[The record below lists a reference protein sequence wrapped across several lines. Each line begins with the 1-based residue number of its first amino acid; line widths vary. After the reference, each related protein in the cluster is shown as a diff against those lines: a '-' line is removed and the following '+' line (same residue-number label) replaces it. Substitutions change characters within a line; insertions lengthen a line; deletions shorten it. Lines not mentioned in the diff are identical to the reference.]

1 MVALA
6 EALFFTM
13 FGRKPKSDSL
23 EVMAMS
29 TGPNNSN
36 VDSIHSKTSRMTTP
50 GKSAHPAM
58 QSTPTIILDDEV
70 IYPSKG
76 RTAVIMIC
84 LYLSMFLVALD
95 RTILATAIPRI
106 TDDFQSIDDIG
117 WYISAYLLTACAFIL
132 FYGRVYTFYST
143 KWTFLSGIFLFEI
156 GSAVCGA
163 APTSIALIIGR
174 AIQGFGSS
182 GIFTG
187 AITIMM
193 QTIPLHK
200 RPLFQGLFGA
210 VFAVASVVGPL
221 MGGAFTDSSATWRWC
236 FYINLPLGAVV
247 MPALIFFLKLEN
259 EEKEQATLKE
269 QFMKLDPVGTFF
281 FLPSIVCLLLA
292 LQWGGTAHAWNS
304 WRIILLLTVFASTF
318 VAWVV
323 IQYFTQGTTA
333 TLPARIVFQRSVLFG
348 SIQTFFNG
356 ACFMTQVYY
365 IPIWFQAI
373 KGSTPL
379 ESGIQSIPLIGGLV
393 VLAMICGAGIQ
404 KFGYYTPLMWAG
416 GIIMSIASGLIY
428 TWTPET
434 RHPEWIG
441 YQVLFGIGV
450 GLGMQAA
457 NLAAQTVLK
466 PKDVPTGTALI
477 FFAQSL
483 GAAVFASVG
492 QNVFLTKFSSQLHLF
507 PPGVL
512 DLERLINVGAT
523 EIRNAVPPEWQQQ
536 VIESYNYALMQ
547 GPMLVCIIT
556 ACLTFV
562 GSLGVELRSTK
573 EQHIEQEKR
582 RSQILLEMRQ
592 SQIDMEKMAGVEALK
607 DNNPTVTTLGAPTIG
622 IEDSTVAL
630 VEKDPSR
637 GASVVTEKKRD
648 DSPV

>member
-1 MVALA
+1 MGLFNRKSQPA
-6 EALFFTM
+6 EAAAED
-13 FGRKPKSDSL
+13 GA
-23 EVMAMS
+23 AMKT
-29 TGPNNSN
+29 TGPAE
-36 VDSIHSKTSRMTTP
+36 SITSKTSRLTTP
-50 GKSAHPAM
+50 ESNINGAPLASR
-58 QSTPTIILDDEV
+58 TTLLLDDEV
-70 IYPSKG
+70 IYPSKK
-76 RTAVIMIC
+76 RTAMILAC
-84 LYLSMFLVALD
+84 LYTSMFLVALD

-132 FYGRVYTFYST
+132 IYGKVYTYYST
-143 KWTFLSGIFLFEI
+143 KWTFLSGIFFFEV
-156 GSAVCGA
+156 GSALCGA
-163 APTSIALIIGR
+163 APSSIALIVGR

-187 AITIMM
+187 AITIMIR
-193 QTIPLHK
+193 TIPLHK

-210 VFAVASVVGPL
+210 TFAIASVVGPL
-221 MGGAFTDSSATWRWC
+221 LGGAFTDSSATWRWC
-236 FYINLPLGAVV
+236 FYINLPLGGVV
-247 MPALIFFLKLEN
+247 MIALIFFLKLEN
-259 EEKEQATLKE
+259 EVKKTASLKE
-269 QFMKLDPVGTFF
+269 QFMQLDPIGTLF

-304 WRIILLLTVFASTF
+304 WRIILLLTAFAATF
-318 VAWVV
+318 VAFVV
-323 IQYFTQGTTA
+323 VQYFLRHTTA
-333 TLPARIVFQRSVLFG
+333 TVPARIIFQRSVLFG

-373 KGSTPL
+373 KGSSPL

-416 GIIMSIASGLIY
+416 GVFMSIASGLIY
-428 TWTPET
+428 TWTPQT
-434 RHPEWIG
+434 PKSEWIG
-441 YQVLFGIGV
+441 YQILFGVGV
-450 GLGMQAA
+450 GFGMQAA

-466 PKDVPTGTALI
+466 HEDVPVGTAII

-492 QNVFLTKFSSQLHLF
+492 QNIFLSNFASQLHLF
-507 PPGVL
+507 PEGVL
-512 DLERLINVGAT
+512 NIDILLRVGAT
-523 EIRNAVPPEWQQQ
+523 EIRNVVPREYQAQ
-536 VIESYNYALMQ
+536 VIESYNYSLMQ

-582 RSQILLEMRQ
+582 RSQM
-592 SQIDMEKMAGVEALK
+592 IDLQADVEKKAAIEGLK
-607 DNNPTVTTLGAPTIG
+607 SGNATMTTLETGKP
-622 IEDSTVAL
+622 EDSDVAL
-630 VEKDPSR
+630 VDKKEVSEESLVEKGNGISH
-637 GASVVTEKKRD
+637 A
-648 DSPV
+648 

>member
-1 MVALA
+1 MGAPVETAQPVEMLGEGLTVKPA
-6 EALFFTM
+6 EPA
-13 FGRKPKSDSL
+13 
-23 EVMAMS
+23 E
-29 TGPNNSN
+29 
-36 VDSIHSKTSRMTTP
+36 SIHSKNSRLTTP
-50 GKSAHPAM
+50 DEKPAFTSAAM

-76 RTAVIMIC
+76 RTAVIMAC
-84 LYLSMFLVALD
+84 LYTSMFLVALD

-156 GSAVCGA
+156 GSAICGA

-210 VFAVASVVGPL
+210 VFAIASVVGPL
-221 MGGAFTDSSATWRWC
+221 MGGAFTESRATWRWC

-247 MPALIFFLKLEN
+247 MIALMFFLKLEN
-259 EEKEQATLKE
+259 EDKEEATLKE
-269 QFMKLDPVGTFF
+269 LLMKLDPVGTFF

-292 LQWGGTAHAWNS
+292 LQWGGTAYAWNS
-304 WRIILLLTVFASTF
+304 WRIILLLTVFAATF
-318 VAWVV
+318 VAWIV
-323 IQYFTQGTTA
+323 IQYFTQDTTA
-333 TLPARIVFQRSVLFG
+333 TLPGRIVFQRSVTWG
-348 SIQTFFNG
+348 AVQTFFNG

-441 YQVLFGIGV
+441 YQVLFGVGV

-507 PPGVL
+507 PPGIL
-512 DLERLINVGAT
+512 NLERLINVGAT
-523 EIRNAVPPEWQQQ
+523 EIRNAVPPEWQAQ
-536 VIESYNYALMQ
+536 VISSYNYALMQ

-592 SQIDMEKMAGVEALK
+592 SQIDMEKMQGVEALR
-607 DNNPTVTTLGAPTIG
+607 DNNPTVTTLGAATTRVG
-622 IEDSTVAL
+622 DSTVGL
-630 VEKDPSR
+630 VEKDVSR
-637 GASVVTEKKRD
+637 EALVDEKRRD

>member
-1 MVALA
+1 MGLFNRRSQPA
-6 EALFFTM
+6 EAVTDD
-13 FGRKPKSDSL
+13 GA
-23 EVMAMS
+23 AMKT
-29 TGPNNSN
+29 TGPAE
-36 VDSIHSKTSRMTTP
+36 SIHSKTSRLTTP
-50 GKSAHPAM
+50 EHSNGAPLASR
-58 QSTPTIILDDEV
+58 TTLLLDDEV
-70 IYPSKG
+70 IYPTKG
-76 RTAVIMIC
+76 RTAVILAC
-84 LYLSMFLVALD
+84 LYTSMFLVALD

-117 WYISAYLLTACAFIL
+117 WYISSYLLTACAFIL
-132 FYGRVYTFYST
+132 LYGKVYTYYST
-143 KWTFLSGIFLFEI
+143 KWTFLSGIALFEV
-156 GSAVCGA
+156 GSAICGA
-163 APTSIALIIGR
+163 APTSIALIVGR

-187 AITIMM
+187 AITIMI

-210 VFAVASVVGPL
+210 TFAIASVVGPL
-221 MGGAFTDSSATWRWC
+221 LGGAFTDSSATWRWC
-236 FYINLPLGAVV
+236 FYINLPLGGVV
-247 MPALIFFLKLEN
+247 MIALIFFLKLEN
-259 EEKEQATLKE
+259 EVKKTASLKE
-269 QFMKLDPVGTFF
+269 QFMQLDPIGTLF

-304 WRIILLLTVFASTF
+304 WRIILLLTAFAATF
-318 VAWVV
+318 VAFVV
-323 IQYFTQGTTA
+323 IQYFLRHTTA
-333 TLPARIVFQRSVLFG
+333 TVPARIIFQRSILFG
-348 SIQTFFNG
+348 SLQTFFNG

-373 KGSTPL
+373 KGSSPL

-416 GIIMSIASGLIY
+416 GVIMSIAAGLIY
-428 TWTPET
+428 TWTPQT
-434 RHPEWIG
+434 QSPEWIG

-450 GLGMQAA
+450 GFGMQAA

-466 PKDVPTGTALI
+466 HEDVPVGTAII

-492 QNVFLTKFSSQLHLF
+492 QNIFLSKFASQLHLF
-507 PPGVL
+507 PEGVL
-512 DLERLINVGAT
+512 NIDILLRVGAT
-523 EIRNAVPPEWQQQ
+523 EIRDVVPPEFQAQ

-582 RSQILLEMRQ
+582 RSQM
-592 SQIDMEKMAGVEALK
+592 IDLQNDVEKAAAIEALK
-607 DNNPTVTTLGAPTIG
+607 SNNATMTTLETKP
-622 IEDSTVAL
+622 EDSNIALDRKEVSKESL
-630 VEKDPSR
+630 VEKSD
-637 GASVVTEKKRD
+637 GI
-648 DSPV
+648 SPA